1 MKSLGLIVQSVISL
15 AIVGGSIFGY
25 FAMGEPEVAKR
36 PPSRNGAPVVQTIPA
51 TQHEEDLRIEV
62 DGVVIPFR
70 RVEIAAEVQGRVA
83 NKSENCRKG
92 REVRQGELLIEID
105 PRDYQL
111 DVKRLEEE
119 LEQADAMIREVEL
132 EIQTAENQKELITQQ
147 LAIDT
152 RQLERNRRLSST
164 AAASQSEIDSAMRA
178 ELITRNTLREII
190 DSQNL
195 LRQRLV
201 RLESGKDLVRA
212 NLDKAEL
219 ALERTKVYSP
229 IDGVI
234 VDESVEQDGYV
245 QAGSAVIIVQ
255 DNSQFDVTCKLHMR
269 QMHWLWQ
276 SQSVSSVPSPN
287 KPVTDTAPA
296 NDIQVT
302 ATSSEG
308 GVESQQVIAKSLSS
322 SGYDFP
328 EAKAIVTFELEGR
341 EYQWRGMLDRYDG
354 AGIDAQTRMVPCRV
368 HIDRPLSVAL
378 VSGGDESSHSVETVA
393 QPPALMTGMFV
404 KVQIF
409 VAPPMPLVR
418 VPQKAIQPGDIVW
431 CVRDG
436 ALVSQDVRRAVV
448 EGDDVIA
455 YEEADGLVA
464 GDQIVVSPLAS
475 PFDGMAVEEVAK

>member
-36 PPSRNGAPVVQTIPA
+36 PPIRIGAPVVQTIPA
-51 TQHEEDLRIEV
+51 KRHEEDLRIEV

-83 NKSENCRKG
+83 TRSENCRKG
-92 REVRQGELLIEID
+92 REVRRGELLIEID

-132 EIQTAENQKELITQQ
+132 EIQTAENQKDLITQQ

-212 NLDKAEL
+212 NLDKAAL
-219 ALERTKVYSP
+219 ALERTKIFSP

-245 QAGSAVIIVQ
+245 QAGSTVVVVQ

-276 SQSVSSVPSPN
+276 TQSVSNESSPN
-287 KPVTDTAPA
+287 QLKTDTKSQTDTEPRK
-296 NDIQVT
+296 V
-302 ATSSEG
+302 SEG
-308 GVESQQVIAKSLSS
+308 DTEPQQVIATALSS

-328 EAKAIVTFELEGR
+328 EAKAIVAFELEGR
-341 EYQWRGMLDRYDG
+341 EYQWNGMLDRYDG

-368 HIDRPLSVAL
+368 HIDRPMSVAL
-378 VSGGDESSHSVETVA
+378 VSGVDESADPVGEVS

-409 VAPPMPLVR
+409 VSPPMPLVR
-418 VPQKAIQPGDIVW
+418 IPQKAIQPGDIVW

-436 ALVSQDVRRAVV
+436 ALVSHDVQRAVV

>member
-1 MKSLGLIVQSVISL
+1 MKSLGIIVQSVISL

-36 PPSRNGAPVVQTIPA
+36 PPSRNGAPAVQTLPA
-51 TQHEEDLRIEV
+51 ERHDQDLRIEV

-70 RVEIAAEVQGRVA
+70 QVEIAAEVQGRVA
-83 NKSENCRKG
+83 SKSENCRKG
-92 REVRQGELLIEID
+92 REVRQDDLLIEID

-119 LEQADAMIREVEL
+119 LQQADAMIRELEV

-152 RQLERNRRLSST
+152 RQLERNQRLSST
-164 AAASQSEIDSAMRA
+164 AAASQSEIDAAMRA
-178 ELITRNTLREII
+178 ELSTRNTLREIT
-190 DSQNL
+190 DSQHL

-201 RLESGKDLVRA
+201 RMESGKDLVRA
-212 NLDKAEL
+212 NLDKAKL
-219 ALERTKVYSP
+219 ALERTMVYSP
-229 IDGVI
+229 LDGVI

-245 QAGSAVIIVQ
+245 QAGSSVIVVQ

-276 SQSVSSVPSPN
+276 SQ
-287 KPVTDTAPA
+287 PA
-296 NDIQVT
+296 NQT
-302 ATSSEG
+302 AAGDQSTSIAQDGTTREAG
-308 GVESQQVIAKSLSS
+308 ESTSQLAAATKLSS

-328 EAKAIVTFELEGR
+328 EAKAVVRFELEGR
-341 EYQWRGMLDRYDG
+341 EYQWSGVLDRFDG

-368 HIDRPLSVAL
+368 HIDQPLNVELVA
-378 VSGGDESSHSVETVA
+378 GVA
-393 QPPALMTGMFV
+393 EPDGLIGKVVQPPALMTGMFV
-404 KVQIF
+404 KVHIF
-409 VAPPMPLVR
+409 VTPPMPLVR

-436 ALVSQDVRRAVV
+436 TLVSRRVRRAVV

-455 YEEADGLVA
+455 YEEKDGLMA
-464 GDQIVVSPLAS
+464 GDLVVVSPLAS
-475 PFDGMAVEEVAK
+475 PFDGKSVAEVGR